1 MLESDMAR
9 RLVLITGASSGIG
22 KALAREFAANGW
34 DLALTAR
41 REDRLVELAEEL
53 KAQYGV
59 DSLTIEADLSQPGA
73 PKNIIDAIE
82 ASDRQI
88 DGLVNNAGMG
98 LPGIFTETTWQ
109 AQATFIQ
116 LMLTSYAELV
126 HQVMPGMQE
135 RGFGR
140 ILNVASIAGLMPGSK
155 GHTLYAAVKSALIK
169 FSQSLHFEGKSHG
182 IHATALCP
190 GFTYTE
196 FHDVNGTRGMVSK
209 LPGYWW
215 LTADQVAQTG
225 YSALQ
230 RNQPISVPGLWYKF
244 LAGLNQILPTP
255 AAMWL
260 LDRNQSQFRDTETS
274 STAKP
279 NTNPD

>member
-1 MLESDMAR
+1 MLETDMAR

-41 REDRLVELAEEL
+41 REDRLVELAAEL

-59 DSLTIEADLSQPGA
+59 DSLTITANLSQPNA
-73 PKNIIDAIE
+73 PAEIIRAVE
-82 ASDRQI
+82 AAERQI
-88 DGLVNNAGMG
+88 DGLVNNAGIG
-98 LPGIFTETTWQ
+98 LPGMFTDTEWQ

-126 HQVMPGMQE
+126 HRVMPGMQE

-140 ILNVASIAGLMPGSK
+140 ILNVASVAGLMPGSK

-169 FSQSLHFEGKSHG
+169 FSQSLHFEGKAHG

-209 LPGYWW
+209 MPGYWW
-215 LTADQVAQTG
+215 LSADQVAEAG
-225 YSALQ
+225 YNALQ

-244 LAGLNQILPTP
+244 LTGLNQILPTP

-260 LDRNQSQFRDTETS
+260 LDRNQSQFRDTENS
-274 STAKP
+274 SAATAD
-279 NTNPD
+279 TVAD